1 MEKRKLLQKR
11 KPITNNRLSGES
23 DMKNFITPE
32 ASALKPQ
39 EHSYNNINENLV

>member
-1 MEKRKLLQKR
+1 M
-11 KPITNNRLSGES
+11 NNRLSGES

-39 EHSYNNINENLV
+39 EHSYNNINQILV